1 MNEVS
6 ETVSQKKP
14 FLFLCCLC
22 QAFCHSLAC
31 THTCWALSQRTKL
44 VSLHLAVMVVSHE
57 SQQLKKLR
65 QGAHLSSRVK
75 IQSGQHRQAT
85 ALEKIILV
93 GVWTC
98 LYYGPALP
106 ACCTELCT
114 KPRTSCILS
123 YSPTLADL
131 EFINSKVPAPLYQR
145 ANPVL
150 SPSVLPTACLLFVLR
165 GITWS

>member
-1 MNEVS
+1 
-6 ETVSQKKP
+6 
-14 FLFLCCLC
+14 
-22 QAFCHSLAC
+22 
-31 THTCWALSQRTKL
+31 
-44 VSLHLAVMVVSHE
+44 MVVSHE

-114 KPRTSCILS
+114 KPRTSCIHKKCSATKQYLQSLS
-123 YSPTLADL
+123 SFSSIEIIKWVFRILAKETDSILTLGQKSWSERPYL
-131 EFINSKVPAPLYQR
+131 ELYHY
-145 ANPVL
+145 V
-150 SPSVLPTACLLFVLR
+150 
-165 GITWS
+165 I

>member
-1 MNEVS
+1 
-6 ETVSQKKP
+6 
-14 FLFLCCLC
+14 
-22 QAFCHSLAC
+22 
-31 THTCWALSQRTKL
+31 
-44 VSLHLAVMVVSHE
+44 MVVSHE
-57 SQQLKKLR
+57 SQQLEKLR
-65 QGAHLSSRVK
+65 QGAHLSLRVR

-106 ACCTELCT
+106 ACCAELCT

-123 YSPTLADL
+123 YSLTMTDLL

-150 SPSVLPTACLLFVLR
+150 SPSVLPTAGLLFVLR
-165 GITWS
+165 GNMALSLIFLSTVNLVCLLRLI